1 MVADW
6 VNNRLQ
12 LFTPTG
18 ELSAIVSDKNSESS
32 SNDEL
37 AILKVEFDR
46 PIGLT
51 VSSQGVVFVTEWGRS
66 HRIIIY

>member
-1 MVADW
+1 M
-6 VNNRLQ
+6 
-12 LFTPTG
+12 
-18 ELSAIVSDKNSESS
+18 SDKNSESS
-32 SNDEL
+32 NGDFAL
-37 AILKVEFDR
+37 LQVEFDR